1 MERPGPPPATARP
14 ASSRGAIV
22 VARWVRRWD
31 ERPVLAILRR
41 ALASYGAHA
50 CGIYAGALAFFG
62 LLSLFPLILLLIT
75 LLTVLVRASNST
87 ALVLGRI
94 TLFFPGSSS
103 LVVGAIDAVT
113 AAQPVLL
120 GVGTLGLLWSSMGV
134 FLTLGYALNR
144 IWEVPGDRPLL
155 VQYAVAAG
163 LALSLGVVVL
173 VSLLLSGIATLLQL
187 LAGALTR
194 VGVPG
199 LNAVTLVGT
208 NVLEVLVVAVAAA
221 VLYRWLP
228 NVRVP
233 WRDVVL
239 PAALMA
245 LLWEAARLGFTWYL
259 ATFAHVDRLY
269 GPLAAVAGLMLW
281 LFVSSILLLFG
292 AELSHQLARWRAEHA
307 APLPPDGRRAAR

>member
-1 MERPGPPPATARP
+1 MARPVPPPAP
-14 ASSRGAIV
+14 AEVPRSRGAALA
-22 VARWVRRWD
+22 ARWVRRLD
-31 ERPVLAILRR
+31 QRPVLAVLRR

-94 TLFFPGSSS
+94 TLFFPGSAA

-113 AAQPVLL
+113 AAQPLLL

-144 IWEVPGDRPLL
+144 IWALPADRPLL

-163 LALSLGVVVL
+163 LALSLGLLVL
-173 VSLLLSGIATLLQL
+173 VSLLLSGIATLLHL

-194 VGVPG
+194 AGVPG
-199 LNAVTLVGT
+199 LSAAALVGT
-208 NVLEVLVVAVAAA
+208 NLLAVLVVALAAA

-228 NVRVP
+228 NTQVH
-233 WRDVVL
+233 WRDVL
-239 PAALMA
+239 PPAALMA

-307 APLPPDGRRAAR
+307 GGMLR